1 MTDTPSTEPSCLEP
15 LPGQMDLPFDSSR
28 DDIMNNPL
36 LVTSLQCAVP
46 LWIIQI
52 KDVPWQDKKR
62 RAEECSQI
70 VAEKGDVIL
79 FKGGK
84 RGETA
89 AAFNAL
95 AEGIA
100 ILSFAPGGVRVF
112 GEHWDA
118 AKIIGRLDEATSFVA
133 DVELDG
139 LFEGL
144 LDGVM

>member
-1 MTDTPSTEPSCLEP
+1 
-15 LPGQMDLPFDSSR
+15 
-28 DDIMNNPL
+28 MNHPL
-36 LVTSLQCAVP
+36 LLSSLQCAVP
-46 LWIIQI
+46 LWIMHI
-52 KDVPWQDKKR
+52 KDVPFDDKQR

-100 ILSFAPGGVRVF
+100 ILSFAPGGVRAF
-112 GEHWDA
+112 GEHWEA
-118 AKIIGRLDEATSFVA
+118 EKILGRMKEVTEFLDVP
-133 DVELDG
+133 DLGLQG
-139 LFEGL
+139 LFDGL
-144 LDGVM
+144 LDGVV